1 MEQLLNSGL
10 NYCVLPKNVDL
21 TQILFDFARF
31 KISALLREFWFE
43 SEQGTSE
50 PQICK
55 TDKNNLPK
63 N

>member
-1 MEQLLNSGL
+1 MDNILNSGL

-21 TQILFDFARF
+21 TQILFDFKRF
-31 KISALLREFWFE
+31 KRSALWREFWFE

-50 PQICK
+50 PQIFK